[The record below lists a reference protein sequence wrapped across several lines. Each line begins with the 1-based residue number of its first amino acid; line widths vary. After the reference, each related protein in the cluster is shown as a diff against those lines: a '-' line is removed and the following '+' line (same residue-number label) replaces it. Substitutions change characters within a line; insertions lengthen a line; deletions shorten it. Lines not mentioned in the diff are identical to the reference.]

1 MGLDEHRVVP
11 GPTCKHAH
19 GTAYFL
25 IRGSALLREDEARRM
40 LFQIFPR
47 SSEWD
52 WDWSSPSHVLGLHP
66 ASASGMCAFI
76 YPSPSVRLPLSKW
89 LVRLQIGLLSKLDL
103 IKVGYSS
110 MLFSLFAISH
120 FSFTHVRRLCSP
132 TCRTR
137 EESHRIISWLR
148 KKKKK
153 LSSWPSYRRSFTY
166 NQSYKL
172 VVAVAPVVWKPVFR
186 NSYLHFL
193 NKILSALLGIMC
205 GFSVWLIEDPNTVP
219 CVTLL
224 HEGAGVLINNARK
237 DSKCDD

>member
-11 GPTCKHAH
+11 GPTCKHTH
-19 GTAYFL
+19 RTAYFL
-25 IRGSALLREDEARRM
+25 IRGSTLLPEDEARRM
-40 LFQIFPR
+40 LFQEIFPR

-148 KKKKK
+148 KKKKVK
-153 LSSWPSYRRSFTY
+153 FLAQLPKKFYLQPVLQIGCGCCPSCLETCFQKFLFT
-166 NQSYKL
+166 
-172 VVAVAPVVWKPVFR
+172 
-186 NSYLHFL
+186 
-193 NKILSALLGIMC
+193 
-205 GFSVWLIEDPNTVP
+205 FSQ
-219 CVTLL
+219 
-224 HEGAGVLINNARK
+224 
-237 DSKCDD
+237 